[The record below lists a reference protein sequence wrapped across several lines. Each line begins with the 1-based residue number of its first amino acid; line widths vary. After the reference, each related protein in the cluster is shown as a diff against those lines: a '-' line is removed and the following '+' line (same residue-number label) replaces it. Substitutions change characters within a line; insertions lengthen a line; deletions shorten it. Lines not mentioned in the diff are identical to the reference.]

1 MKQFSHRLVE
11 RPRWEQFDSFTAQF
25 VIVLM
30 MKMMMSIM
38 EMVTLKMMITTVM
51 ILAAAMIGKVGG
63 SGDCF
68 FPSLEVHKMPSDVC
82 KDDEDGI

>member
-30 MKMMMSIM
+30 MKMMKPIM

>member
-30 MKMMMSIM
+30 MKMMKPIM
-38 EMVTLKMMITTVM
+38 EMVTLKMPRRRKEK
-51 ILAAAMIGKVGG
+51 LAAVAIASSQVLKLTRMY
-63 SGDCF
+63 
-68 FPSLEVHKMPSDVC
+68 
-82 KDDEDGI
+82 

>member
-30 MKMMMSIM
+30 MKMMKPIM
-38 EMVTLKMMITTVM
+38 EMVTSKIMITTVM
-51 ILAAAMIGKVGG
+51 ILATATIGKVGG

-68 FPSLEVHKMPSDVC
+68 LPSLESHKGVREKMFSTMA
-82 KDDEDGI
+82 K

>member
-30 MKMMMSIM
+30 MKMMKPINGNGNV
-38 EMVTLKMMITTVM
+38 ENATAT
-51 ILAAAMIGKVGG
+51 IGKVGG

-68 FPSLEVHKMPSDVC
+68 FPSLETHKDVL
-82 KDDEDGI
+82 KGENV